1 MELNFFKIENS
12 FNKTGSSSTELKDLS
27 STKGQG
33 VQNPIIINSQT
44 ISSITASQIQNDN
57 FVNIKLPKKS
67 LIREIFI
74 GVICI
79 VLSAIITYFI
89 LGIK

>member
-1 MELNFFKIENS
+1 MDLNLNININNS
-12 FNKTGSSSTELKDLS
+12 FNKKDSSSAELKDFS

-44 ISSITASQIQNDN
+44 MSSITASQIQNDN

-67 LIREIFI
+67 LLREIAV
-74 GVICI
+74 GVI
-79 VLSAIITYFI
+79 VAIITYFI
-89 LGIK
+89 FH